1 MRLLCTARSI
11 APHYVLLAVAA
22 AVLAYHPVLWLV
34 QTWTDPSYDSKG
46 FLVFL
51 VCLGLFLWSITS
63 DRVTCRPVD
72 YRKSLFFLGLSAGV
86 RLIGQVLAVNV
97 IGAATLLVDVYAV
110 SHLSRLQDRARAVS
124 PFWLAVCFGFSLPL
138 ERIVQRAGGYGL
150 QHLSADGA
158 CFVLGSIF
166 DKVTCHGVRI
176 LLDKKDVLVDLP
188 CSGARSALLLLF
200 FYACCAAV
208 ARLKA
213 DKALLGLVIAVA
225 SALFANMLRICL
237 LAVGIAFPIGGLDV
251 MAQPAH
257 DLIGFVTLG
266 LGSLPILIWTGRYAA
281 KPERLHPALDRARW
295 IVPASVMNDGWWLNT
310 PEDRSKARKPIFLG
324 LACIVCALMITNLPR
339 QPVDVVRQN
348 IPVSLPNSLVGFAAE
363 QVALSAQED
372 AYFTQYGG
380 SAKKAA
386 YGDHSLLVVRSSA
399 PLRHLHAPDECLR
412 GLGMSVEYMGVVY
425 DMLPTAI
432 YKATTPDGQS
442 YRIAVT
448 FMTQDGGVMTTN
460 VSEAVWRW
468 MQNPGQVWTAV
479 QRISSWETA
488 PHANEAFDRALM
500 ATLDLTPQKYPI
512 TLASTG
518 VEE

>member
-1 MRLLCTARSI
+1 MKFVHATRFI
-11 APHYVLLAVAA
+11 VPHYVLLAVAA
-22 AVLAYHPVLWLV
+22 GVLAYHPVLWLV

-63 DRVTCRPVD
+63 DRVTCRPAD
-72 YRKSLFFLGLSAGV
+72 YRKPFFFLGLSAAV

-97 IGAATLLVDVYAV
+97 IGAATLLVDIYAL
-110 SHLSRLQDRARAVS
+110 SHLARLQDRARAVS

-158 CFVLGSIF
+158 CLVLGSIF

-176 LLDKKDVLVDLP
+176 LMGTKDVLVDLP

-213 DKALLGLVIAVA
+213 DKALLGLVIALA
-225 SALFANMLRICL
+225 SALLANTLRICL
-237 LAVGIAFPIGGLDV
+237 LAVGIAFPLGGLDV

-257 DLIGFVTLG
+257 DLIGLVTLG
-266 LGSLPILIWTGRYAA
+266 LGSLPILLWTGCYAH
-281 KPERLHPALDRARW
+281 KQQLLHPVLDRAHW
-295 IVPASVMNDGWWLNT
+295 IVPESVMNDGWWL
-310 PEDRSKARKPIFLG
+310 KAPKEPLKERKPIFPG
-324 LACIVCALMITNLPR
+324 LACILCALMITNLPR
-339 QPVDVVRQN
+339 QPIDVAHKN
-348 IPVSLPNSLVGFAAE
+348 IPVSLPHSLAGFTA
-363 QVALSAQED
+363 VRFPLSAREE

-386 YGDHSLLVVRSSA
+386 YGDHNLLLVRSSA

-412 GLGMSVEYMGVVY
+412 GLGMSVEYAGAVY
-425 DMLPTAI
+425 DTIPTAI
-432 YKATTPDGQS
+432 YKATTQEGQS

-448 FMTQDGGVMTTN
+448 FMTQDGGFMTTN

-479 QRISSWETA
+479 QRISPWETS
-488 PHANEAFDRALM
+488 PQKNEAFDRALIT
-500 ATLDLTPQKYPI
+500 ALDLRPQEYPI